1 MVPKLREIGPKTAA
15 KSPFSRDSA
24 VVVGPYRW
32 ALGPDNAVR
41 TESERLGFLT
51 ADEVHGEMS
60 GIIDKARRA
69 KV

>member
-41 TESERLGFLT
+41 TESERLGQN
-51 ADEVHGEMS
+51 
-60 GIIDKARRA
+60 ARNARI
-69 KV
+69 